1 MDMDGL
7 SWYSMLMFAD
17 IWWYQSLQS
26 ISRPKD
32 ECGRWGFMGRPLGR
46 WVDWGWRDTAGT
58 PSNCS
63 DFSFLQAFGRE
74 FADGATVLVA
84 RADEVLRQQYEV
96 FDFNLARVCQ
106 IWYGK
111 TETHARTHTQSKNLR
126 ENSGN
131 WVDNSG
137 KSQRP
142 RDCCSCQLRQ
152 VQGCHVWQPLGL
164 DLSCRAVPLV
174 AALRED
180 LG

>member
-1 MDMDGL
+1 MAYHDIRCWCLLIFD
-7 SWYSMLMFAD
+7 D

-32 ECGRWGFMGRPLGR
+32 EYGRWGFMGRPLGR

-111 TETHARTHTQSKNLR
+111 TETHARTHTHNQRISEKILVIGWTILVNLR
-126 ENSGN
+126 DPEI
-131 WVDNSG
+131 
-137 KSQRP
+137 
-142 RDCCSCQLRQ
+142 
-152 VQGCHVWQPLGL
+152 
-164 DLSCRAVPLV
+164 V
-174 AALRED
+174 AAVSFDRFKAAMFGNHWAWTSPVVPCHFLLPFVRT
-180 LG
+180 